1 MEKKTAEL
9 KETAETTIDIPP
21 GNVELNEYI
30 PLNSVNVFKGLK
42 KETLNM
48 YPGPNHCLICF
59 RCGRFY
65 RNFGGIFWCS
75 RPTVDDTTG

>member
-30 PLNSVNVFKGLK
+30 PLNSVNVFRV
-42 KETLNM
+42 E
-48 YPGPNHCLICF
+48 
-59 RCGRFY
+59 
-65 RNFGGIFWCS
+65 
-75 RPTVDDTTG
+75 